1 MSGAEPRA
9 SCSGLYRKLKIILV
23 PHQYKLSLM
32 LFIIN
37 NPNNFQ
43 TDLEIH
49 GLHTRSRKINFSFQ
63 LQTSRVLKKELNI
76 LILKYIT
83 VCSATFQTLG
93 MTRNNLKIS
102 YTGYL
107 LNNSFYSAKEF
118 LEFSRDN

>member
-1 MSGAEPRA
+1 MAMQLIVARFSNCKKEVLRIMSGAEPRA

-49 GLHTRSRKINFSFQ
+49 GLHTRSKNKLFIPIAN
-63 LQTSRVLKKELNI
+63 LTSVKKELPI
-76 LILKYIT
+76 LY
-83 VCSATFQTLG
+83 
-93 MTRNNLKIS
+93 
-102 YTGYL
+102 
-107 LNNSFYSAKEF
+107 
-118 LEFSRDN
+118 